1 MPDAARIMHVCVSV
15 CRAEVG
21 VPVVSCVA
29 LSGSTKQPSGFRKPS
44 TGMWTWLEQTVA
56 AAAARNTTSNTS
68 SSNNSGGGSG
78 GVLDKGGSFFVGD
91 AAGRAGDHSR
101 VDLEFAAG
109 AGPRFYTE
117 SEFFGRGVNGGE
129 VLLPPDLSIHLV
141 Q

>member
-1 MPDAARIMHVCVSV
+1 M
-15 CRAEVG
+15 
-21 VPVVSCVA
+21 VSCVA

-56 AAAARNTTSNTS
+56 AAAARNTS
-68 SSNNSGGGSG
+68 SSASSGGGDGSSG
-78 GVLDKGGSFFVGD
+78 GGVVDKGGSFFVGD

-109 AGPRFYTE
+109 AGLRFYTE

-129 VLLPPDLSIHLV
+129 VLLPPDLSIHLL

>member
-1 MPDAARIMHVCVSV
+1 
-15 CRAEVG
+15 
-21 VPVVSCVA
+21 
-29 LSGSTKQPSGFRKPS
+29 
-44 TGMWTWLEQTVA
+44 MWTWLEQTVA
-56 AAAARNTTSNTS
+56 AAAARNTSS
-68 SSNNSGGGSG
+68 SSNSGGGGGGGGGGGSG

-109 AGPRFYTE
+109 AGLRFYTE

-129 VLLPPDLSIHLV
+129 VLLPPDLSIHLL

>member
-1 MPDAARIMHVCVSV
+1 
-15 CRAEVG
+15 
-21 VPVVSCVA
+21 
-29 LSGSTKQPSGFRKPS
+29 
-44 TGMWTWLEQTVA
+44 MWTWLEQTVA
-56 AAAARNTTSNTS
+56 AAAARNTS
-68 SSNNSGGGSG
+68 SSSNSGGGGSSSG

-109 AGPRFYTE
+109 AGLRFYTE

-129 VLLPPDLSIHLV
+129 VLLPPDLSIHLL